1 MFVSYCPSW
10 LWEGDRRQCDPRWIE
25 TLSREQRIIMRSFP
39 TAHDRT
45 NPPAEDVP
53 LFLARETGT
62 DSDADA
68 NFRIPLRIRKRKT
81 MPEKLAS

>member
-1 MFVSYCPSW
+1 
-10 LWEGDRRQCDPRWIE
+10 
-25 TLSREQRIIMRSFP
+25 MRSFP

-45 NPPAEDVP
+45 NSPAEDVP
-53 LFLARETGT
+53 LFLARVTGT

>member
-1 MFVSYCPSW
+1 MGLPNIY
-10 LWEGDRRQCDPRWIE
+10 
-25 TLSREQRIIMRSFP
+25 FP

-45 NPPAEDVP
+45 NPQAEDVP

-68 NFRIPLRIRKRKT
+68 NFQVPLRVRKRKT